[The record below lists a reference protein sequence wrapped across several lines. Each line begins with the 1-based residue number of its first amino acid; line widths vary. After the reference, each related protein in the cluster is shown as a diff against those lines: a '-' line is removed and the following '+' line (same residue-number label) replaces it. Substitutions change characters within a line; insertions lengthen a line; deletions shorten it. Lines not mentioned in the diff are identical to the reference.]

1 MQSFYKRFSV
11 IAGFA
16 VLLAVLVANAFVT
29 RRRLA
34 VQNSDEARVA
44 HARQVLYEISETEL
58 LLTEAESGQR
68 GFLYTGNPSYL
79 DPYNAAVT
87 QVRPHIDTLA
97 QLTADNPHEQEL
109 VTELRIVSAAKLS
122 ELANTVSLYQSGK
135 SDTARAVVLSHIG
148 LVHMDEIRRV
158 VSQLMQEETKVEAER
173 ISLYQRSVRGT
184 IRSIYLASLLAT
196 IGLVVLAYYILR
208 EMELREKHAQEIRS
222 REEWFRVTLT
232 SIGDAVI
239 ATDQHGKVTFLNPI
253 AEKLTGTRLA
263 QALGRPIGEVFPIFN
278 ESTNRQ
284 VEDPVRKVLELGRVV
299 GLANHTALK
308 NCDGRLIPIE
318 DSAAPIRDD
327 QSRLLGVV
335 LVFRDVTS
343 ERKAQELMRKTEKLA
358 ATARLSATVAHEI
371 NNPLEAVVN
380 LIFIAKSSARDMPAV
395 VESLNLAEQEL
406 DRVAHLTRQT
416 LGFYRESNVP
426 ERIEISELIE
436 NVLRLYSNRL
446 KNKNITVVRDF
457 GDCPTIFG
465 VSGELKQVMSN
476 LIANAADAVST
487 NGTITV
493 RSHCVDNGGGSA
505 VRVIVEDDG
514 PGVARENLDRIFE
527 PFFTTKEDVGTGL
540 GLWISK
546 EIVNRHG
553 GSISVRSGDEN
564 GSARGATFTVTLPLN
579 AGHPL
584 NPGYELNAW
593 YQRTP
598 PVAGQSEAAGVA

>member
-1 MQSFYKRFSV
+1 MQNFYKRFSV

-16 VLLAVLVANAFVT
+16 VLLVLLVINAFIT
-29 RRRLA
+29 RRQLA
-34 VQNSDEARVA
+34 VQNNDEARVA
-44 HARQVLYEISETEL
+44 RARQVLYELSETEL
-58 LLTEAESGQR
+58 LLTEAETGQR
-68 GFLYTGNPSYL
+68 GYLYTDNINYL
-79 DPYNAAVT
+79 APYTAAVT
-87 QVRPHIDTLA
+87 LVRPHIDTLA
-97 QLTADNPHEQEL
+97 QLTADNPREQEL
-109 VTELRIVSAAKLS
+109 VSELRIVSTDKLS
-122 ELANTVSLYQSGK
+122 ELAHTIALYQSGGA
-135 SDTARAVVLSHIG
+135 DAARTVVLSHAG
-148 LVHMDEIRRV
+148 FVHMNEIRHV
-158 VSQLMQEETKVEAER
+158 VDQLMQEETKVEAQR
-173 ISLYQRSVRGT
+173 ISLYEQSVRGT

-239 ATDQHGKVTFLNPI
+239 ATDQHGKVTFLNPV

-263 QALGRPIGEVFPIFN
+263 QAMGRHIGEVFPIFN
-278 ESTNRQ
+278 EDTRKP
-284 VEDPVRKVLELGRVV
+284 VEDPVRKVLELGHVV
-299 GLANHTALK
+299 GLANHTVLQSS
-308 NCDGRLIPIE
+308 DGRLVPIE

-327 QSRLLGVV
+327 RSRLLGVV
-335 LVFRDVTS
+335 LVFRDVTN

-380 LIFIAKSSARDMPAV
+380 LIYIAKKSAGDAPAV
-395 VESLNLAEQEL
+395 IESLSLAEQEL

-426 ERIEISELIE
+426 ERIEVSELIE
-436 NVLRLYSNRL
+436 IVLRLYSNRL

-457 GDCPTIFG
+457 GECPPVFG

-476 LIANAADAVST
+476 LIANAADAVSA

-493 RSHCVDNGGGSA
+493 RLHCAHSDGESA
-505 VRVIVEDDG
+505 VQVMVEDDG
-514 PGVARENLDRIFE
+514 PGVDHENVDRIFE

-546 EIVNRHG
+546 EIVTRHG
-553 GSISVRSGDEN
+553 GSIAVRSRQEN
-564 GSARGATFTVTLPLN
+564 GSARGAAFTVTLPLQ
-579 AGHPL
+579 AGYPL
-584 NPGYELNAW
+584 NPGYPSTAG
-593 YQRTP
+593 YQLTP
-598 PVAGQSEAAGVA
+598 PVADRSEAAGVA